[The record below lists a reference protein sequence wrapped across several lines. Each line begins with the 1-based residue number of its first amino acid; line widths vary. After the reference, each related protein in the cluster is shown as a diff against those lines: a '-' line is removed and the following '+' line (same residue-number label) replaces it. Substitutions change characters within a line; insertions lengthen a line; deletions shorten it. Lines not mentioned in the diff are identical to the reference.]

1 MINNL
6 LLLSFLKTLR
16 FKISSIYFFS
26 ILTFLLLYLPLFPQ
40 STNIPNIDPA
50 LEKSKYFYFEGG
62 YANWEPSAVKNFI
75 KTTESSNL
83 NGTSS
88 ITNLG
93 KKDRINN
100 FDFSTK
106 ARMLSIGVSLPSSNG
121 YHKGNLVFSYIST
134 GSSYLE
140 NYLYRQTNLY
150 YGNNYLNTNENG
162 YSYSSL
168 GSVSRR
174 YAQYDHDFYLLP
186 DHPSKYLVGLGLKI
200 GFYVEHDSFS
210 PRTNNL
216 TQIQS
221 SNTILSNSTSITNG
235 IGLPIPIKE
244 SYDEVSL
251 SGILGGTYRI
261 ATLPNQE
268 LEANAMY
275 YSGYGRIYETSSYN
289 NYISNGETLFPVAGT
304 DKYKSRTEIEGTNY
318 SVSYLFKITDFRNLK
333 FFVSERDVNHRTTKI
348 DVVSSPTT
356 YPSLPP
362 YGPYPS
368 VNDKLRMIGFQ
379 FQIKF

>member
-6 LLLSFLKTLR
+6 LNLNFPGALR
-16 FKISSIYFFS
+16 VKISTIHFLG
-26 ILTFLLLYLPLFPQ
+26 ILTFFILNLPLFSQ
-40 STNIPNIDPA
+40 SSNTPGIEPA

-62 YANWEPSAVKNFI
+62 YANWESSAVKNFI

-100 FDFSTK
+100 FDFSAK
-106 ARMLSIGVSLPSSNG
+106 ARMLSFGVTLPSSNG

-150 YGNNYLNTNENG
+150 YGNNYLNTNETG

-174 YAQYDHDFYLLP
+174 YGQYDHDIYLLP

-200 GFYVEHDSFS
+200 GFYIEHDSLS
-210 PRTNNL
+210 PKTNNVA
-216 TQIQS
+216 QIQS
-221 SNTILSNSTSITNG
+221 SNTFLSNSTSTTNG

-244 SYDEVSL
+244 SYDEISL

-275 YSGYGRIYETSSYN
+275 YSGYGRIYETSSYY
-289 NYISNGETLFPVAGT
+289 NYISYGDNLIPIAAT

-333 FFVSERDVNHRTTKI
+333 FFVSERDVNHKTTKI
-348 DVVSSPTT
+348 EVESSPTT
-356 YPSLPP
+356 YQSLPP
-362 YGPYPS
+362 YGPYPNVS
-368 VNDKLRMIGFQ
+368 DKLRMIGFQ

>member
-1 MINNL
+1 MIKRLYALSVQKICLKIYFLSRVLFILTYLSLNHS
-6 LLLSFLKTLR
+6 LLS
-16 FKISSIYFFS
+16 
-26 ILTFLLLYLPLFPQ
+26 Q
-40 STNIPNIDPA
+40 STNVTNIDPA

-62 YANWEPSAVKNFI
+62 YANWEPSAIKNFI

-100 FDFSTK
+100 FDFSAK

-121 YHKGNLVFSYIST
+121 YHKGNLVFSFIST

-150 YGNNYLNTNENG
+150 YGNNYLNTTENG

-168 GSVSRR
+168 GSISRR
-174 YAQYDHDFYLLP
+174 YAQYDHDIYLLP

-200 GFYVEHDSFS
+200 GFYIEHDSFS
-210 PRTNNL
+210 PKTNNL

-221 SNTILSNSTSITNG
+221 SSTIFSNSNSITNG
-235 IGLPIPIKE
+235 IGLPVPIKE
-244 SYDEVSL
+244 SYDEISL

-268 LEANAMY
+268 FEANALY
-275 YSGYGRIYETSSYN
+275 YNGYGRIYETSSYN
-289 NYISNGETLFPVAGT
+289 NYISNGEMLFPIAGT

-333 FFVSERDVNHRTTKI
+333 FFVSERDVNHRTTKL
-348 DVVSSPTT
+348 DVVSNPTT
-356 YPSLPP
+356 YQSLPP

-368 VNDKLRMIGFQ
+368 VTDKLRMIGFQ

>member
-1 MINNL
+1 MINSSHITKFFTIHFL
-6 LLLSFLKTLR
+6 SITIYFLLS
-16 FKISSIYFFS
+16 I
-26 ILTFLLLYLPLFPQ
+26 PLFSQ
-40 STNIPNIDPA
+40 STNVNNIDPA

-100 FDFSTK
+100 FDFSAK
-106 ARMLSIGVSLPSSNG
+106 ARMLSIGFSLPSSNG

-244 SYDEVSL
+244 SYDEISL
-251 SGILGGTYRI
+251 SGILGGTYI
-261 ATLPNQE
+261 NPEQ
-268 LEANAMY
+268 
-275 YSGYGRIYETSSYN
+275 
-289 NYISNGETLFPVAGT
+289 
-304 DKYKSRTEIEGTNY
+304 K
-318 SVSYLFKITDFRNLK
+318 
-333 FFVSERDVNHRTTKI
+333 
-348 DVVSSPTT
+348 
-356 YPSLPP
+356 
-362 YGPYPS
+362 
-368 VNDKLRMIGFQ
+368 
-379 FQIKF
+379 